1 MAADDI
7 TEEFDDDLDPDIDE
21 IDDEDI
27 DEDFDEE
34 TDDDDV
40 VEDDLLVDDGEDSE
54 ADLDDDG
61 DEDDEDDEDDRDE
74 ALEELEAAELE
85 IEDDP
90 ETLLVD
96 EAAEIREMRR
106 DELGIGG
113 TAREQSADEF
123 VCTECFLVKK
133 VSQLANKKRRICR
146 DCI

>member
-7 TEEFDDDLDPDIDE
+7 TEDFDDDLDPDIDE